1 MKTITTN
8 EIKKRIERNKS
19 KYEYVIKRVTEEIEN
34 EGLQKGRIR
43 PRDPIEREVLNK
55 FKNND

>member
-19 KYEYVIKRVTEEIEN
+19 KYEYVIKRVTEEIKS

-43 PRDPIEREVLNK
+43 PRDPIERKVLNK